1 MAGPRI
7 IVLRPQPGAT
17 ATAQALRGIGHEPLV
32 TPLFA
37 IEPVGWTPA
46 DPQAYDALLVG
57 SANVFRHGGPALAD
71 LKGLPVYAVGGKTAR
86 MASDLGFR
94 VRGQGTGGL
103 AAMLPMLVEDGHLH
117 VLRLAAHAK
126 AQIARHARGLAAH
139 GIDRKA
145 LQVGED
151 RVDLPASRLAIDTRI
166 VYRSR
171 ALPMPDALAGA
182 LAEPAIVLLHS
193 ARAAQH
199 FGALVDSAGIDRA
212 HISLALFAPALV
224 DAAGDGW
231 AAVRI
236 ASSADDR
243 ALLDVVATLCQH
255 GEGPQAEKPETE

>member
-1 MAGPRI
+1 MASPRI

-17 ATAQALRGIGHEPLV
+17 ATAQALRANGHDPLV

-37 IEPVGWTPA
+37 IEPVAWTPA
-46 DPQAYDALLVG
+46 DPDAYDALLVG

-86 MASDLGFR
+86 MANDLGFR

-117 VLRLAAHAK
+117 VLRLA
-126 AQIARHARGLAAH
+126 
-139 GIDRKA
+139 
-145 LQVGED
+145 GED

-171 ALPMPDALAGA
+171 ALPMPDPLRDALAQ
-182 LAEPAIVLLHS
+182 PAIVLLHS

-199 FGALVDSAGIDRA
+199 FGALVDSAGIDRGR
-212 HISLALFAPALV
+212 ISLALFAPALV
-224 DAAGDGW
+224 EAAGEGW
-231 AAVRI
+231 AALRV
-236 ASSADDR
+236 AAMAEDR
-243 ALLDVVATLCQH
+243 ALLDVVAALCQH
-255 GEGPQAEKPETE
+255 GAGRQQARKPEIE